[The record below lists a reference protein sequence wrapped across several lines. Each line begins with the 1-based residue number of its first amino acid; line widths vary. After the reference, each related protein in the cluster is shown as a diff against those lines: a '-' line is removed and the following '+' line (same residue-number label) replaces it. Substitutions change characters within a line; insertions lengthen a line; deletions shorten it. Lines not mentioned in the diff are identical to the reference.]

1 MTKRIVTLILVF
13 GLCVGTASAQFG
25 FSGIVYDP
33 TNYANAVLRYRQLV
47 QQFIQLQ
54 QTYRQIVNQYNL
66 AFRMAQNLQNMP
78 ARYRAQFSQWRNV
91 VAPNTYGNTAM
102 WVSGMNTGL
111 PASVNTGYQQTTT
124 PLLQYDTQF
133 LAGMTPDDQNRVK
146 SQYASVELS
155 DGSNV
160 TAMATIGAIREHA
173 QMIQNQIN
181 NLEQDSLSGDANL
194 NTEVSVLNKI
204 NATNVLTL
212 RTLQDSNKL
221 LLSLLEQNVVGAKQ
235 QRDAIA
241 NSIDT
246 DITRQATIAGNL
258 SRVTSTLGNSL
269 QNFRMQ

>member
-1 MTKRIVTLILVF
+1 MKRRILAVLLLF
-13 GLCVGTASAQFG
+13 ALCVGTASAQFG
-25 FSGIVYDP
+25 SGIVYDP
-33 TNYANAVLRYRQLV
+33 TNYHNAVLRY
-47 QQFIQLQ
+47 IQLQ
-54 QTYRQIVNQYNL
+54 QQLLQLRQTYAQILSQYNL
-66 AFRMAQNLQNMP
+66 ALRMAQNIHNMP

-91 VAPNTYGNTAM
+91 VAPNTYGNTGM
-102 WVSGMNTGL
+102 WINGMNTGL
-111 PASVNTGYQQTTT
+111 AATVNTGYHQTTL
-124 PLLQYDTQF
+124 PLLQYNGES
-133 LAGMTPDDQNRVK
+133 LGAMTPDEQNRVK

-160 TAMATIGAIREHA
+160 TAMATIGAIRQNA
-173 QMIQNQIN
+173 QLIQNQIN
-181 NLEQDSLSGDANL
+181 NLEQDSLSSDPNL

-221 LLSLLEQNVVGAKQ
+221 LLSLLEQNVIAAKQ

-241 NSIDT
+241 NSINT

-258 SRVTSTLGNSL
+258 SRVTGTLGNSL